1 MFMEKLQMLIYCF
14 MNHEQKLAWLKQ
26 WNEFGLSK
34 EAKKVPKQGFLESQF
49 DKWLHKATF

>member
-14 MNHEQKLAWLKQ
+14 MNHKQKLAWLKQ